1 MTANPDTSGSRPATA
16 IPEAALERA
25 VDCVRRGELLGY
37 PTETVWGLGADAGS
51 DAALAKLRA
60 FKGRAGDAPVSVLLA
75 DPDAIA
81 APEFAASPLA
91 RALAA
96 RFWPGPLTLVMP
108 CQPERFAVGVARE
121 DGAVG
126 VRCSSHPAS
135 ALLAQRLCDA
145 GVGPLTST
153 SLNRSGEPPARTRDD
168 ARAVRGAAGE
178 APTLLDTPLDA
189 GGEEAS
195 TVLDVCG
202 ETPRVLRW
210 GALPSETLTPALEE
224 ISAA

>member
-1 MTANPDTSGSRPATA
+1 MNRTPS
-16 IPEAALERA
+16 AAVDRA

-51 DAALAKLRA
+51 DAALARLRA
-60 FKGRAGDAPVSVLLA
+60 FKGRADDAPVSILLPA
-75 DPDAIA
+75 PDAIG
-81 APEFAASPLA
+81 APEFEASPLA
-91 RALAA
+91 RALAE
-96 RFWPGPLTLVMP
+96 RFWPGPLTLVLP
-108 CQPERFAVGVARE
+108 CRRERFAVGVARE

-126 VRCSSHPAS
+126 VRCSSHPAAA
-135 ALLAQRLCDA
+135 ALARSLADA

-153 SLNRSGEPPARTRDD
+153 SLNRSGDPPARTRDE
-168 ARAVRGAAGE
+168 ARAVRGSAGE
-178 APTLLDTPLDA
+178 SPHLFDTPLDA

-195 TVLDVCG
+195 TVLDVSG

-210 GALPSETLTPALEE
+210 GALPTETLTPALEE

>member
-1 MTANPDTSGSRPATA
+1 MTAISEAERRSATSV
-16 IPEAALERA
+16 PEAAVDRA
-25 VDCVRRGELLGY
+25 IDCVRRGDLLGY
-37 PTETVWGLGADAGS
+37 PTETVWGLGADASS

-60 FKGRAGDAPVSVLLA
+60 FKGRADDAPVSVLLA
-75 DPDAIA
+75 DPDAIS
-81 APEFAASPLA
+81 APDFDASPLA
-91 RALAA
+91 RALAS
-96 RFWPGPLTLVMP
+96 RFWPGPLTLVLP
-108 CQPERFAVGVARE
+108 CRPRRFAVGVARE

-135 ALLAQRLCDA
+135 ALLAKRLSDA

-153 SLNRSGEPPARTRDD
+153 SLNRSGEPAARTRDE

-178 APTLLDTPLDA
+178 APMLLDTPLDA

-210 GALPSETLTPALEE
+210 GALASETLTPVLEE